1 MIVVAVQ
8 LTIILMLLGNRFFRL
23 SLQRLELVRSLD
35 ALIFKALFLI
45 TLGMFVIIEPCK
57 VTFILFTLGFRFA
70 I

>member
-8 LTIILMLLGNRFFRL
+8 LAIILMLLVNRFFRL

-35 ALIFKALFLI
+35 ALIFKVLFLI
-45 TLGMFVIIEPCK
+45 ILGMFVITGPCK
-57 VTFILFTLGFRFA
+57 DTFILFTLGFGFA

>member
-8 LTIILMLLGNRFFRL
+8 LTIILMLLVNRFFRL

-35 ALIFKALFLI
+35 ALIFEVLFLI
-45 TLGMFVIIEPCK
+45 ILGMFVIMGPCK
-57 VTFILFTLGFRFA
+57 DTFILFALGFRFA